1 MSCDSPVLNSDL
13 CFASTAT
20 SKAPSSSFELYPSAQ
35 SARPLTRNL
44 LFGIDRLGIS
54 TNMVDSGYNLIG
66 FFGFSVGALRAPFRG
81 VDGLATEAG
90 SALAGLYLS
99 RRYFRHWMRMIS
111 IAIRQVASDCSS

>member
-44 LFGIDRLGIS
+44 LFGIDGLGIS
-54 TNMVDSGYNLIG
+54 TDMVDAGYNLMG
-66 FFGFSVGALRAPFRG
+66 FFGVLVGELRAPFGR
-81 VDGLATEAG
+81 VDDIAREAV
-90 SALAGLYLS
+90 SALYLS

-111 IAIRQVASDCSS
+111 IAMRQVASDCSS

>member
-20 SKAPSSSFELYPSAQ
+20 SKAPSSSFELYPIAQ

-44 LFGIDRLGIS
+44 LFGTDRLGTS
-54 TNMVDSGYNLIG
+54 TDMVDSGYNLIG
-66 FFGFSVGALRAPFRG
+66 FFGVSVGTLRAPFRG
-81 VDGLATEAG
+81 VDGVVRAAV

-99 RRYFRHWMRMIS
+99 RTYFRHWIRMIS